1 MTLNFL
7 CPVHRDWV
15 YFHPQEALSYLEDA
29 QQQGEALIQRQD
41 WQEAIKFL
49 GCAFETTEILM
60 ELQGGQK
67 SFLLSR
73 LTSLAVLLGTSF
85 EKLNANSYKQLI
97 LKQAQQKLTAASG
110 DSLGNKP
117 RQAYIQ
123 QCLSVVNSNIEQAV
137 FTHPFAQKMVSELM
151 H

>member
-1 MTLNFL
+1 MALNFL

-15 YFHPQEALSYLEDA
+15 YFHPQEALSHLEGA
-29 QQQGEALIQRQD
+29 QQQGEMLMQRQD
-41 WQEAIKFL
+41 WHEAIKFL

-73 LTSLAVLLGTSF
+73 LTSLAVLLATSF
-85 EKLNANSYKQLI
+85 EKLNVNNHKQLI
-97 LKQAQQKLTAASG
+97 LEQAQQKLIAASD
-110 DSLGNKP
+110 DSFGNEP

-123 QCLSVVNSNIEQAV
+123 QCLSVIKSNLEQAV
-137 FTHPFAQKMVSELM
+137 FIHPFARSMASELM